1 MDGVRNGNCPFSE
14 NTKYMSTNNQNEEE
28 DIEGTTPSPS
38 GPKDK
43 TRHDDDA
50 EKPSKVVK
58 KEAIQESEE
67 ENMTGKKGYNETPP
81 TVPVK
86 GK

>member
-1 MDGVRNGNCPFSE
+1 MNTSKQNQTE
-14 NTKYMSTNNQNEEE
+14 N
-28 DIEGTTPSPS
+28 IEGNTPSPS

-43 TRHDDDA
+43 TRHQDDS

-58 KEAIQESEE
+58 REAIEESEE